1 MEKKP
6 DKNYVCIYRTPSH
19 DQLAIIKSLLEANK
33 IPYTIENENFA
44 SLTGVSDG
52 AVNFGIMVKATHS
65 EDAKELLSKIIKPS
79 KIKEQFSRQAI

>member
-1 MEKKP
+1 MEHKS
-6 DKNYVCIYRTPSH
+6 DGEFICIYRTPSH
-19 DQLAIIKSLLEANK
+19 DQLAIIKSLLDANK

-65 EDAKELLSKIIKPS
+65 EDAKELLSKIIKPAT
-79 KIKEQFSRQAI
+79 K

>member
-1 MEKKP
+1 MENKS
-6 DKNYVCIYRTPSH
+6 DDGFVCIYRTPSH

-44 SLTGVSDG
+44 SLTGVADG
-52 AVNFGIMVKATHS
+52 AVNFGIMVEASYS

-79 KIKEQFSRQAI
+79 PKKGIV